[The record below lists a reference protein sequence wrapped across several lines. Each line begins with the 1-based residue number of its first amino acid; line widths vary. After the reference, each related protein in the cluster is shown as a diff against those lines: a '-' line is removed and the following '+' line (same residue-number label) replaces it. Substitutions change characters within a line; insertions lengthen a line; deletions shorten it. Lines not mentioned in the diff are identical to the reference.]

1 VNAVD
6 AAMFLLHHPVVER
19 VTAELRAAGV
29 PEAYLVGGAV
39 RDAMRGL
46 GQETRDLDVALP
58 TDQGVAM
65 EALAGS
71 FGGAVVPLDDA
82 TTRLVFHHE
91 VGGSWRVDVA
101 RYRGPTIE
109 DDLRLRDFTVDAMAV
124 PLLGGGPPTVLDPTG
139 GKGDVGLRLVR
150 HAYPA
155 AFKDDPL
162 RTLRAVRLAAALEGS
177 IAPETQPLVRQAA
190 PGLAQVA
197 GERVRDELMRI
208 FGARDVALWANEL
221 DGLGLLA
228 VLVPASEAMHDV
240 PPSPPHR
247 FGLWEHSTR
256 AVRLLEG
263 LMDDPAAFFEAEAAE
278 ITERVGSAVE
288 GEITYRSLMLLLAL
302 LHDVGKP
309 GTRTVDTEGR
319 VRFLGHEE
327 AGAAILADLAG
338 RLRLG
343 RRAGEYVDRMERAH
357 MRPIWLAAEPVV
369 TPRARYRFFR
379 DVGPV
384 ALDVLLH
391 SVADVRATV
400 GDDDPAW
407 QSHLAF
413 VREMLAFRRGRPRPI
428 ERAALLSGNDIM
440 EIVGIGP
447 GPLVGYILERLAE
460 AAAVGPLRS
469 RAECEDLVRREIA
482 LWRHEFELREGR

>member
-1 VNAVD
+1 
-6 AAMFLLHHPVVER
+6 MFLLHHPVVER
-19 VTAELRAAGV
+19 VTAVLRAAGV

-39 RDAMRGL
+39 RDALRGL

-58 TDQGVAM
+58 TDQGVAV

-82 TTRLVFHHE
+82 TTRLVFQHE
-91 VGGSWRVDVA
+91 VGGSWRLDVA
-101 RYRGPTIE
+101 RYRGPTIQ

-124 PLLGGGPPTVLDPTG
+124 PLLGGGPPAVLDPTG
-139 GKGDVGLRLVR
+139 GRGDLALRFVR

-155 AFKDDPL
+155 AFRDDPL
-162 RTLRAVRLAAALEGS
+162 RTLRAVRLAAVLEGS
-177 IAPETQPLVRQAA
+177 IAPETQPLIRQGA
-190 PGLAQVA
+190 PGLERVA

-208 FGARDVALWANEL
+208 FGARDVAHWAKEL

-228 VLVPASEAMHDV
+228 VLVPASGAMHDV

-256 AVRLLEG
+256 DVRFLER
-263 LMDDPAAFFEAEAAE
+263 LMNDPAAFFEVEAAE
-278 ITERVGSAVE
+278 ITERAGSVVE
-288 GEITYRSLMLLLAL
+288 GEITNRSLMLLLAL
-302 LHDVGKP
+302 LHDIGKP
-309 GTRTVDTEGR
+309 GTRTVDPDGH

-327 AGAAILADLAG
+327 AGAAILAELAG

-343 RRAGEYVDRMERAH
+343 RGAAEYVDRMERAH
-357 MRPIWLAAEPVV
+357 MRPIWLASEPVV

-384 ALDVLLH
+384 APDVLLH

-407 QSHLAF
+407 QSHLTF
-413 VREMLAFRRGRPRPI
+413 VREMLAFRRERVRPV
-428 ERAALLSGNDIM
+428 ERAVPLSGNDVM

-447 GPLVGYILERLAE
+447 GPLVGYVLERLTE
-460 AAAVGPLRS
+460 AAVLGPVRS
-469 RAECEDLVRREIA
+469 REEWEALVRREFP